1 MRRQIKGE
9 LLDGLRDELK
19 KEPSENEWITY
30 QCTLVTPMFGGGVEA
45 GKVDKDMPIRA
56 SAIRGQLRFW
66 WRIACGPKDP
76 KVMREKE
83 EAIWGGIGE
92 KEAKASRV
100 EIRVINVNFNGEVPA
115 FEYER
120 HRKDPS
126 KYNSVP
132 KPDPKFGH
140 AYALFSAQGKLID
153 RGTKIG
159 EEPKKIAKP
168 DLCFDL
174 EIRYKIYDKKPLSQ
188 EQISEVNEAIRW
200 WASFGGIG
208 SRTRRGLGAVDVK
221 NSDIKPVS
229 ADEVTLK
236 GGILTL
242 VSKEERSDALACWKY
257 GCDKLRD
264 FRQALEVGRNLPS
277 NNSKSPVGRS
287 RWPEANSIRN
297 LANTH
302 SKKHP
307 PDDVKTNFFPRSVFG
322 LPIIFHYQQD
332 QGPGQEPDDH
342 TLTVADVDKERMA
355 SPLIIRSYLDLNDKW
370 HSAALLLPYWRE
382 ALAQSLE
389 LSPKPKK
396 INVKP
401 MHWSSSPEQQKMLAD
416 KDKPMNGRGDDPLSA
431 FLEYFKEGN

>member
-19 KEPSENEWITY
+19 KEPSENGWITY

-208 SRTRRGLGAVDVK
+208 SRTRRGLGAVDVN

-264 FRQALEVGRNLPS
+264 FRQALEVGRN
-277 NNSKSPVGRS
+277 
-287 RWPEANSIRN
+287 
-297 LANTH
+297 
-302 SKKHP
+302 
-307 PDDVKTNFFPRSVFG
+307 
-322 LPIIFHYQQD
+322 
-332 QGPGQEPDDH
+332 PG
-342 TLTVADVDKERMA
+342 
-355 SPLIIRSYLDLNDKW
+355 
-370 HSAALLLPYWRE
+370 
-382 ALAQSLE
+382 
-389 LSPKPKK
+389 
-396 INVKP
+396 
-401 MHWSSSPEQQKMLAD
+401 
-416 KDKPMNGRGDDPLSA
+416 
-431 FLEYFKEGN
+431 